1 MGNEQFLT
9 LKETAEYFRVQPLTV
24 RRWVLAG
31 KIPAIKVEGQWRFIP
46 QEIANWAKQ
55 GSNQPEEWRIMIVD
69 DDDQVRTSWRR
80 VMEEEGYIVREA
92 RNGREALDRIEN
104 DSPDIMLLD
113 LDMPVMN
120 GPKTLN
126 IVRQRYPDLPVI
138 VITAFGNSSLM
149 EKAMTYAPFTVL
161 NKPCRPTAILKAV
174 AQTIGGAKK

>member
-31 KIPAIKVEGQWRFIP
+31 KIPAVKVEGQWRFIP

-55 GSNQPEEWRIMIVD
+55 GSNQPKEWRILIVD
-69 DDDQVRTSWRR
+69 DDEQIRPAWRR
-80 VMEEEGYIVREA
+80 VMESEGYIVREA
-92 RNGREALDRIEN
+92 RNGREALDRIEE

-120 GPKTLN
+120 GPETLD
-126 IVRQRYPDLPVI
+126 IIRQRYPDLPVI

-161 NKPCRPTAILKAV
+161 NKPCLPDAVLKAV
-174 AQTIGGAKK
+174 NQTIPAVKR

>member
-1 MGNEQFLT
+1 MENERYLT

-31 KIPAIKVEGQWRFIP
+31 KIPAVKVEGQWRFIP

-55 GSNQPEEWRIMIVD
+55 GSNQPKEWRILIVD
-69 DDDQVRTSWRR
+69 DDDQIRPAWRR
-80 VMEEEGYIVREA
+80 IMENEGYIVQEA
-92 RNGREALDRIEN
+92 RNGREALDRIEE

-120 GPKTLN
+120 GPETLD
-126 IVRQRYPDLPVI
+126 IIRQRYPDLPVI

-149 EKAMTYAPFTVL
+149 EEAMTHAPFTVL
-161 NKPCRPTAILKAV
+161 NKPCLPDAVLKALN
-174 AQTIGGAKK
+174 QTTPAVKR